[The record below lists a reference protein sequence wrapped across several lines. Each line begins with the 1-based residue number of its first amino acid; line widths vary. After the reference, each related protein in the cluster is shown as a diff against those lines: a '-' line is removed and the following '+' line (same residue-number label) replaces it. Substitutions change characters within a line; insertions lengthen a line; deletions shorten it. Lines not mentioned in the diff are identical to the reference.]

1 MKSNFK
7 IQFRGMFIKSLM
19 SFLLVASGLMLTTVS
34 AQTTLKTSAGEVTVN
49 GKSNIHDW
57 EMKTDAGS
65 ATAQLVMTNGELT
78 SLKSLDFIM
87 LIKSMKSGQSIMDSR
102 AQKALKADAHPNITY
117 KLTSATVTSTAKGKY
132 TIKAEGN
139 LNISGVTKAVSMT
152 VNGVTNSDGS
162 IQITGKRKM
171 KMSEFKIPPP
181 SYMLGAMKV
190 YDDLE
195 ITFNLKLK

>member
-132 TIKAEGN
+132 TIKTEGN

>member
-1 MKSNFK
+1 MKSHFK
-7 IQFRGMFIKSLM
+7 VQIRGMFIKSLM
-19 SFLLVASGLMLTTVS
+19 SFLLVASGSILTIVS
-34 AQTTLKTSAGEVTVN
+34 AQTAFKTTSAEVSVN

-57 EMKTDAGS
+57 DMKTEAGN
-65 ATAQLVMTNGELT
+65 ANALMTMTNGELT
-78 SLKSLDFIM
+78 GIKSLDFIM
-87 LIKSMKSGQSIMDSR
+87 LVKSMKSGQSIMDTR

-117 KLTSATVTSTAKGKY
+117 KLTTATVTSTAKGKY
-132 TIKAEGN
+132 TIKTEGN
-139 LNISGVTKAVSMT
+139 LTISGVTKPVSMT
-152 VNGVTNSDGS
+152 VNGVSNSDGS